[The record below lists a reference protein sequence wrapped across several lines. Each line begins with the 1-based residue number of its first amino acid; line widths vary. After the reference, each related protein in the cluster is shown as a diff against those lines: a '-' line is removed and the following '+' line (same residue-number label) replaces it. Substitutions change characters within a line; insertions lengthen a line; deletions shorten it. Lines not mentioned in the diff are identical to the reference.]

1 MSNNIKLKK
10 KENIFNKIFV
20 KIFLKALN
28 NFLLTTKKVLFFV
41 CSFIFHL
48 GILCLSIKYHFCF
61 QWLLI
66 YGLILI
72 ITAISLTL
80 IGIYRSERLPI
91 DDEEANKLNIHNIKE
106 YIDFIYNYIKIK
118 NSIIL
123 QILLFMNEVNLTLYL
138 TDKQF
143 EYMENLVKK
152 QYGENVKVKFSN
164 DSKYCFCGFYDNLS
178 IVKVF
183 NLSFNNKQVKNIGNI
198 KFDNSFFCGERL
210 WKI

>member
-1 MSNNIKLKK
+1 MNHNIKLRKK
-10 KENIFNKIFV
+10 INIFNKIF
-20 KIFLKALN
+20 KKRLN
-28 NFLLTTKKVLFFV
+28 NFLLTTKKFLFFV

-72 ITAISLTL
+72 TTAITINL

-91 DDEEANKLNIHNIKE
+91 DDEEAKKLNIHNIKE
-106 YIDFIYNYIKIK
+106 YINFVYNYMKIK

-123 QILLFMNEVNLTLYL
+123 RILLFMNEIDLTLYL
-138 TDKQF
+138 TDKHFQ
-143 EYMENLVKK
+143 YMESLIKK
-152 QYGENVKVKFSN
+152 EYGNDIIIKFSN
-164 DSKYCFCGFYDNLS
+164 NKYCFCEFCNNLS
-178 IVKVF
+178 IDKVF
-183 NLSFNNKQVKNIGNI
+183 TLCFHYKQVKNIGNV
-198 KFDNSFFCGERL
+198 KFCNYSICDLPL

>member
-10 KENIFNKIFV
+10 KTNIFNNILV
-20 KIFLKALN
+20 KILN
-28 NFLLTTKKVLFFV
+28 NFLLATKKILFFV

-48 GILCLSIKYHFCF
+48 GILYLSIKYHFCF

-66 YGLILI
+66 YGLILV
-72 ITAISLTL
+72 ITDITINS

-106 YIDFIYNYIKIK
+106 YINFVYNYMKIK

-123 QILLFMNEVNLTLYL
+123 RILLFLDEVNLNLYL
-138 TDKQF
+138 TDKHFQ
-143 EYMENLVKK
+143 YMEGLIKK
-152 QYGENVKVKFSN
+152 EYGNDVIIKFSN
-164 DSKYCFCGFYDNLS
+164 NKYCFCEFCNNLS
-178 IVKVF
+178 IDKVF
-183 NLSFNNKQVKNIGNI
+183 TLCFHYKQIKNIGNV
-198 KFDNSFFCGERL
+198 KFCDYSIYDLPL

>member
-1 MSNNIKLKK
+1 MNNNIKLKK
-10 KENIFNKIFV
+10 KENIFNNILKENLNKFLFIIKQIF
-20 KIFLKALN
+20 
-28 NFLLTTKKVLFFV
+28 FFM

-72 ITAISLTL
+72 ITIILLTF

-91 DDEEANKLNIHNIKE
+91 DDEEANELNIHNIEE
-106 YIDFIYNYIKIK
+106 YINFIYNYMKIK

-123 QILLFMNEVNLTLYL
+123 QILLFMNEIDLTLYL
-138 TDKQF
+138 TDKHFQ
-143 EYMENLVKK
+143 YMESLIKK
-152 QYGENVKVKFSN
+152 EYGENVTVKFSN
-164 DSKYCFCGFYDNLS
+164 HNEYCFCEFYDNLS
-178 IVKVF
+178 ISKVF
-183 NLSFNNKQVKNIGNI
+183 VLYFNDKQVKNIGNI
-198 KFDNSFFCGERL
+198 KFCDYSICDFPL

>member
-20 KIFLKALN
+20 KIFLKGLN

-72 ITAISLTL
+72 ITAISLAL
-80 IGIYRSERLPI
+80 LGIYRSERLPI
-91 DDEEANKLNIHNIKE
+91 DDEEANKLNIHNIEE
-106 YIDFIYNYIKIK
+106 YIDFIYNYMKIK

-123 QILLFMNEVNLTLYL
+123 RILLFMNEIDLTLYL
-138 TDKQF
+138 TDQHFK
-143 EYMENLVKK
+143 YMESLIKK
-152 QYGENVKVKFSN
+152 EYGENVTVKFSN
-164 DSKYCFCGFYDNLS
+164 HNEYCFCEFYDTLS
-178 IVKVF
+178 IAKVF
-183 NLSFNNKQVKNIGNI
+183 VLCFNDNQVKNIGNI
-198 KFDNSFFCGERL
+198 KFCDYSICDLPF